1 MPDKNLLIKG
11 ENFMKKSHFITL
23 VICVI
28 AGLMFSLGMCM
39 CLLPEWNSFTL
50 GVVLTAVGGVALVVM
65 GIVALVKTN
74 KEKLPINW
82 KMVGKISFGVIA
94 ALILGL
100 GMCMIMVWNLMVWG
114 IIVGIIGLVMLLF
127 LIPMFLGLKK

>member
-1 MPDKNLLIKG
+1 MPDQNLLIKG

-23 VICVI
+23 IVCVI

-74 KEKLPINW
+74 KEKLPMNW

-100 GMCMIMVWNLMVWG
+100 GMCMIMVWNLMLWG
-114 IIVGIIGLVMLLF
+114 IIVGIVGLVMLLF

>member
-1 MPDKNLLIKG
+1 
-11 ENFMKKSHFITL
+11 MKKSHFITL
-23 VICVI
+23 VVCVI

-39 CLLPEWNSFTL
+39 CLLSEWNSFVL

-82 KMVGKISFGVIA
+82 KMIGKISFGVIA

-100 GMCMIMVWNLMVWG
+100 GMCMIMVWNLMLWG
-114 IIVGIIGLVMLLF
+114 IIVGIVGLVMLLF

>member
-1 MPDKNLLIKG
+1 
-11 ENFMKKSHFITL
+11 MKKNHFITL
-23 VICVI
+23 VVCVV
-28 AGLMFSLGMCM
+28 AGLIFSLGMCM

-50 GVVLTAVGGVALVVM
+50 GVVLTTIGGVALATI
-65 GIVALVKTN
+65 GIIALVKNN
-74 KEKLPINW
+74 KERQPIKW

-100 GMCMIMVWNLMVWG
+100 GMCMIMVWNLMLWG
-114 IIVGIIGLVMLLF
+114 IIVGIVGLVMLLF